1 MKRDKWK
8 MTNKLQRMQF
18 EKLKKFVF
26 DHPRNDSGWYE
37 LMYGYFF
44 KGYYTDDLEDFLL
57 SDDIDII
64 RGALTAMLETNYHFS
79 PLNILIEKLNTITA
93 PDIIC
98 KILLNIEQNIDE
110 HNGLETAALI
120 LKQFDNDSIFVKKMV
135 CKIIN
140 RLPSSILES
149 MKIFEST

>member
-8 MTNKLQRMQF
+8 TTSKLQRMQF
-18 EKLKKFVF
+18 EMLKKFVF

-44 KGYYTDDLEDFLL
+44 QGYYTDDLEDFLL

-79 PLNILIEKLNTITA
+79 PLNILIEKLNTITD

-110 HNGLETAALI
+110 HNGLEVALI
-120 LKQFDNDSIFVKKMV
+120 LKQIDNDSIIVKKMV
-135 CKIIN
+135 LQIID

-149 MKIFEST
+149 MKIS